1 MKYNYDYPKVEVTL
15 LSAEGL
21 ICDSGAGTEDFG
33 KGTGI
38 GDDMFDSMKPSDLF
52 NFNF

>member
-1 MKYNYDYPKVEVTL
+1 MKYLYEHPVIEAVRV
-15 LSAEGL
+15 SGEGF

-38 GDDMFDSMKPSDLF
+38 GNDIFDSAKPSDLF